1 MGNSFKEKSDS
12 TILDMM
18 DQLSRWKERLSN
30 LTVSP
35 LTRKCSGLAEKRDI
49 RLTRLQGDYPESLQ
63 SAPESA
69 RRPIEACETV
79 QLSSD
84 AVSALEQLRNV
95 EHGQSSYFVILLTAL
110 VVLVSRLTGDEDIAI
125 GSSDGNGLS
134 FVLRTA
140 VDVKESFTH
149 LLAKI
154 EKLFSEYASDAMPMQ
169 KLQQCLGTTSL
180 YRVALYC
187 SLETSSSNLDTTDLA
202 IYYVEKGGATPRS
215 NGLTGEASDQV
226 PELRAI
232 YNQRFFA
239 SSRIHI
245 ILSQMLQFMQNAS
258 SNPQE
263 CISKIDILTEAQRQV
278 IPDPRKDL
286 HWSNYR
292 GAIHDIFA
300 ANADRYPERLCVK
313 ETAYGSTSQREFT
326 YRQINEASNIIA
338 HHLIKSGVQRGEV
351 VMIYAH
357 RGVDLVVAVLGV
369 LKAGATFS
377 VLDPLYPPDRQT
389 IYLDVAKPRALIN
402 LEKATIEAGELTDHV
417 RSFIKVNLQLKT
429 EIPALVIKDDGTLLG
444 GKIDGQDVLQDQQ
457 KSRAKPTNIV
467 VGPDDIPTLSF
478 TSGSEGV
485 PKGVRGRHFSL
496 AYYFPW
502 MAQRFN
508 LGENDRFTMLSGIAH
523 DPIQRDIFTPLFL
536 GAQLLVPSK
545 DDIQNEKLA
554 EWMRNYGAT
563 VTHLTPAMGQI
574 LVGNATAEF
583 PELHHSFFVGD
594 ILIKRDCKSLQRLAP
609 NVRVVN
615 MYGTTETQR
624 AVSYY
629 EIPSFIDDSTY
640 LDSMKD
646 VIPAGKGMSEDVQLL
661 VINRAD
667 ASKVCG
673 IGEIGEI
680 YVRAGG
686 LAEGYL
692 GLPELT
698 AKKFVQNWFVDP
710 KKWISEDTEKVAATE
725 KEPWREYYKG
735 PRDRLYRSG
744 DLGRYTPSGG
754 ESSSGK
760 LLFKFNTLGI

>member
-1 MGNSFKEKSDS
+1 ME
-12 TILDMM
+12 
-18 DQLSRWKERLSN
+18 
-30 LTVSP
+30 
-35 LTRKCSGLAEKRDI
+35 
-49 RLTRLQGDYPESLQ
+49 
-63 SAPESA
+63 
-69 RRPIEACETV
+69 
-79 QLSSD
+79 
-84 AVSALEQLRNV
+84 SALERLQNI
-95 EHGQSSYFVILLTAL
+95 ENQPHSKFIILLTAL
-110 VVLVSRLTGDEDIAI
+110 VVLVSRLTGDEDIAL
-125 GSSDGNGLS
+125 GLSKCNGLP

-140 VDVKESFTH
+140 LEAKESFAQ
-149 LLAKI
+149 LLAKV
-154 EKLFSEYASDAMPMQ
+154 EKLFSEYASDAMPME
-169 KLQQCLGTTSL
+169 KLCSTLGTSNL
-180 YRVALYC
+180 YRVALY
-187 SLETSSSNLDTTDLA
+187 SSPETATSTVVATDLTICYA
-202 IYYVEKGGATPRS
+202 GKDEENPRS
-215 NGLTGEASDQV
+215 NGVNGPNLRHVS
-226 PELRAI
+226 ELRAI
-232 YNQRFFA
+232 YNQRYFA
-239 SSRIHI
+239 SSRISIVLDQLLQI
-245 ILSQMLQFMQNAS
+245 IQNAS

-263 CISKIDILTEAQRQV
+263 RIGKIDLMTEDQRKV
-278 IPDPRKDL
+278 LPDPRRDL
-286 HWSNYR
+286 QWSNFR
-292 GAIHDIFA
+292 GPIHDIFA
-300 ANADRYPERLCVK
+300 ANAERYPERLCVK
-313 ETAYGSTSQREFT
+313 ETANGSSPQREFT
-326 YRQINEASNIIA
+326 YRQINEASNIVA
-338 HHLIKSGVQRGEV
+338 HHLVQSGTQRGEV

-357 RGVDLVVAVLGV
+357 RGVDLVVAVMGV

-377 VLDPLYPPDRQT
+377 VLDPLYPPDRQI

-402 LEKATIEAGELTDHV
+402 LEKATLEAGELTHHV
-417 RSFIKVNLQLKT
+417 RNFINNNLQLRT

-444 GKIDGQDVLQDQQ
+444 GVIRGKDVLQDQQ
-457 KSRAKPTNIV
+457 ASRTTTTNV
-467 VGPDDIPTLSF
+467 VIGPDDIPTLSF

-508 LGENDRFTMLSGIAH
+508 LGEKDRFTMLSGIAH

-554 EWMRNYGAT
+554 EWMHTYGAT

-574 LVGNATAEF
+574 LVGNAIAEF
-583 PELHHSFFVGD
+583 PQLHHAFFVGD

-629 EIPSFIDDSTY
+629 EIPSFNDDSTY
-640 LDSMKD
+640 LDNMKD

-667 ASKVCG
+667 PSKVCG

-698 AKKFVQNWFVDP
+698 DKKFVRNWFVGSQEWITEDN
-710 KKWISEDTEKVAATE
+710 KKAANAG
-725 KEPWREYYKG
+725 KEPWREFYKG

-754 ESSSGK
+754 ELISSK
-760 LLFKFNTLGI
+760 ALVQV